1 MLNTNRW
8 RRAAVLA
15 AATLTVSSVSAHI
28 TLQNRE
34 AAIGAFYKAVFVVP
48 HGCAGSATIKIRVQ
62 IPDGVIDVKPMPK
75 PGWKVETV
83 KAKYANP
90 VDFHGGKLTEGVK
103 EVDWSGGKL
112 PDDFYDEFVLS
123 MFLTGDLKPDTM
135 LYFPTVQECEQGIS
149 RWIDIPA
156 DPAHAHDSKW
166 PAPGLKLLS
175 KRAS

>member
-15 AATLTVSSVSAHI
+15 AALTVSSASAHI

-123 MFLTGDLKPDTM
+123 IFLTGDLKPDTM
-135 LYFPTVQECEQGIS
+135 LYFPTVQECEQGIN

>member
-1 MLNTNRW
+1 MF
-8 RRAAVLA
+8 AV
-15 AATLTVSSVSAHI
+15 ATLTASSASAHI

-34 AAIGAFYKAVFVVP
+34 AAIGSFYKAVFVVP
-48 HGCAGSATIKIRVQ
+48 HGCAGSATTKIRVQ

-75 PGWKVETV
+75 PGWNVETV
-83 KAKYANP
+83 RAKYANP
-90 VDFHGGKLTEGVK
+90 YDLHGGKLTEGVK

-123 MFLTGDLKPDTM
+123 MFLTGDLKPGTM

-149 RWIDIPA
+149 RWIDIPS

-166 PAPGLKLLS
+166 PAPGLKLLP
-175 KRAS
+175 KP

>member
-1 MLNTNRW
+1 MLNANRW
-8 RRAAVLA
+8 RVAAVFA
-15 AATLTVSSVSAHI
+15 VATLTASSASAHI

-34 AAIGAFYKAVFVVP
+34 AAIGSFYKAVFVVP
-48 HGCAGSATIKIRVQ
+48 HGCAGSATTKIRVQ

-75 PGWKVETV
+75 PGWNVETV
-83 KAKYANP
+83 RAKYANP
-90 VDFHGGKLTEGVK
+90 YDFHGGKLTEGVK

-123 MFLTGDLKPDTM
+123 MFLTGDLKPGTM

-149 RWIDIPA
+149 RWIDIPS

-166 PAPGLKLLS
+166 PAPGLKLLP
-175 KRAS
+175 KP